1 MRIMTIIHVAGL
13 AGRIIGFL
21 WLDAWLLFRY
31 WAELHPTR
39 DMCGFA
45 GVGCEVNTG
54 LYFVLLA
61 AAVAILAFVLDLALR
76 RPKDL
81 EDFFWSILHGLFVGV
96 AAAGVNFAAEKQ
108 PEFRQWLFGLIGVQ

>member
-1 MRIMTIIHVAGL
+1 MWRGWLGGL
-13 AGRIIGFL
+13 SDSFGLVPWFCFGL
-21 WLDAWLLFRY
+21 WARFNQ
-31 WAELHPTR
+31 TR
-39 DMCGFA
+39 ASCGFA